1 METSPKLNFRN
12 LKENPSQV
20 IKKKEAGMEKKILK
34 VMLVFSL
41 LFSSILPPQQSA
53 NAAVSSSVKSQ
64 IRTLFYGSQQ
74 AFLKSTAAGIA
85 YIESHNYPGSVK
97 TSSSLYK
104 SSKQKRINA
113 GFKYLMTPQL
123 STIDKDPTWMWSG
136 ALCHP
141 QMKKP
146 PKGDTYI
153 VTINWTMV
161 PLGTNGTSDV
171 HVTILNKKAYFYFDI
186 CISE

>member
-1 METSPKLNFRN
+1 
-12 LKENPSQV
+12 
-20 IKKKEAGMEKKILK
+20 MEKKMLK
-34 VMLVFSL
+34 AMLVFSL
-41 LFSSILPPQQSA
+41 LFSSILLPQQSA

-74 AFLKSTAAGIA
+74 AFQKSTAAGIA

-97 TSSSLYK
+97 TSSSLYQR
-104 SSKQKRINA
+104 SMQERINLA
-113 GFKYLMTPQL
+113 FKQLMTPQL
-123 STIDKDPTWMWSG
+123 STVDKDPTWKWSG

-153 VTINWTMV
+153 VTIDWSLV

-171 HVTILNKKAYFYFDI
+171 HVTILNKKAYFYFDL
-186 CISE
+186 CIPELAN

>member
-1 METSPKLNFRN
+1 
-12 LKENPSQV
+12 
-20 IKKKEAGMEKKILK
+20 MEKNRIRGL
-34 VMLVFSL
+34 LVLTLFLGSSL
-41 LFSSILPPQQSA
+41 LPQQSA
-53 NAAVSSSVKSQ
+53 NAGVSSKVKSQ

-74 AFLKSTAAGIA
+74 AFQQSTAAGLA
-85 YIESHNYPGSVK
+85 YIEANNYPGSVK

-104 SSKQKRINA
+104 RSMQERINL
-113 GFKYLMTPQL
+113 GFRQISTPQL
-123 STIDKDPTWMWSG
+123 STIEKDPTWMWSG

-153 VTINWTMV
+153 VTIDWSLV

-171 HVTILNKKAYFYFDI
+171 HVTILNNKAYFYFDL
-186 CISE
+186 CIPELANQ